1 MTTLSSKRAALAAQ
15 LAALDAEEA
24 KAAEAM
30 ERARLRPTIDEGEAS
45 DIATVLLDRR
55 ERGLRIVQLDALP
68 SSLRSIEDVYAV
80 HAAMCSISSTLGDH
94 IGFKVGAAGAAAMK
108 SMGLVEPFRAPLF
121 ATSIV
126 KSASGDRDTC
136 YPPSSIL
143 ACEAEVAFVLGRDLP
158 ARPGSG
164 GGGGAGHL
172 PYCETDVWDA
182 VSHVCPAI
190 EVCGSRYGGAA
201 AAGAN
206 PLHKIADGGLNVA
219 CVLGAAVDKNTPGLS
234 VAYFKTLAVEM
245 SGSGGGTA
253 TGTGANVLGSPL
265 SSLAWLAN
273 SLATSA
279 PDVRACHCNHTHDSG
294 TMYGMYGS
302 MWVVKGRGKGGYIT
316 KGHCYSFIA

>member
-1 MTTLSSKRAALAAQ
+1 MTLSSKRAALAAQ

-30 ERARLRPTIDEGEAS
+30 ECARLRPTIDEGEAS

-126 KSASGDRDTC
+126 KSASEDRDTC
-136 YPPSSIL
+136 FPPSSIL
-143 ACEAEVAFVLGRDLP
+143 ACEAEVAFVLDRDLP

-164 GGGGAGHL
+164 GGGGEGGGHL

-206 PLHKIADGGLNVA
+206 PLHKVADDGLNVA
-219 CVLGAAVDKNTPGLS
+219 CVLGAAVGKNTPGLS
-234 VAYFKTLAVEM
+234 VDYFKTIAVEM
-245 SGSGGGTA
+245 SSSGGGTA

-279 PDVRACHCNHTHDSG
+279 PDVRALSLYPN
-294 TMYGMYGS
+294 YGS
-302 MWVVKGRGKGGYIT
+302 ILGRQGRRQGGLHI
-316 KGHCYSFIA
+316 SVIALSIVSSVPD

>member
-30 ERARLRPTIDEGEAS
+30 ECARLRPTIDEGEAS

-126 KSASGDRDTC
+126 KSASEDRDTC
-136 YPPSSIL
+136 FPPSSII
-143 ACEAEVAFVLGRDLP
+143 ACEAEVAFVLDRDLP

-164 GGGGAGHL
+164 GGGGEGGGHL
-172 PYCETDVWDA
+172 PYCGEPRVSSDRGVWFTLRGGGGCRRESSSQGRRRWSERSLCA
-182 VSHVCPAI
+182 WR
-190 EVCGSRYGGAA
+190 CGGQKHSR
-201 AAGAN
+201 
-206 PLHKIADGGLNVA
+206 PVGGLFQNY
-219 CVLGAAVDKNTPGLS
+219 C
-234 VAYFKTLAVEM
+234 
-245 SGSGGGTA
+245 GG
-253 TGTGANVLGSPL
+253 
-265 SSLAWLAN
+265 
-273 SLATSA
+273 
-279 PDVRACHCNHTHDSG
+279 DE
-294 TMYGMYGS
+294 
-302 MWVVKGRGKGGYIT
+302 
-316 KGHCYSFIA
+316 